1 MAALNTGRRL
11 PSRLVPLVGRQ
22 RELQDVQES
31 LRSSRL
37 LTLTG
42 PGGTGKTRL
51 ALAVASTAGSSFSS
65 GACWVELAPIDD
77 PAIVGETVAAC
88 LGVPDSL
95 GQDAAERVAEH
106 VGDASLLLILD
117 NCEHLTAAAA
127 DLAERLLTA
136 CPALSIL
143 ATSREVLGV
152 DGERNWPVPPLS
164 LPREGEAPAPSAL
177 ATYDAVRLFEQRA
190 QLVLPT
196 FRVSGDNAAAV
207 LQVCRRVDGL
217 PLAIEL
223 AAARMRILSAGQL
236 AERLD
241 DVFTV
246 LVGGSRSAP
255 PRHQALRGTLD
266 WSHDLLAEDERAAF
280 RRLAV
285 FAGGFTLAA
294 AEQVVGTG
302 DIRREDTLDLLA
314 RLADKSLL
322 RVDHSGDVRY
332 HLLSTVRD
340 YARDRL
346 AEAGEHDAARQA
358 HLRCYVA
365 VVEEAGTRIDRGAPG
380 QGPGGLEREL
390 DRLDTETPNIRTAL
404 EYARECGDAIAAL
417 RIAGPLGHYAYLRG
431 HYHEVRQWMDAAVA
445 DGPHAPAALR
455 AKALLGSGRLAFLQC
470 DYVAAV
476 RRLDVALRIFRDAG
490 DARGVA
496 DTLQVLGGV
505 AREHGRYARSMELH
519 AEGLALAEAIGD
531 RWSAARAHGY
541 LGFASW
547 LQCDL
552 TRGSAECSTA
562 LAMFRE
568 LGDVEGIAWSLISL
582 AAIARYQGHRE
593 QAAALLAESRESS
606 ERIGFNEGVAWSLE
620 QLGLLATGDGDPAA
634 GPLLVR
640 SLAVHRELHD
650 RWRMSSVLEDLA
662 ALSLA
667 QGNPARAARLLAA
680 AGAIREGI
688 GTVIPP
694 CEAEQHT
701 RTLSAAQAALG
712 ADAFAAAW
720 QAGLLASADALLAEL
735 QAEWPAEGT
744 PGGGTAA
751 QPGGPPGSGSLSPAP
766 EPAAQEPAGRPAGES
781 SAVAATPAYP
791 AGDQLT
797 EQAGLRDGQAGPGT
811 AQPGMVPAATAQAGR
826 PAARNAPAG
835 TTAAP
840 PVLAPPAPLR
850 IRALGAATV
859 HRADVPL
866 AAADWGYAKPRE
878 LLFLLIAS
886 PPLTREQIGTALWP
900 DQPRQQLG
908 NALHTALRGLRR
920 ALGHP
925 GWVQYA
931 DGRYSFNSEWEH
943 DCDLESFERALAAAR
958 KARPAAAALPDLQ
971 QAVAAYGGDFLD
983 GLAAGEW
990 AQARRAELRRSFES
1004 ALLAAGR
1011 LHAAAGRYG
1020 PAAVAFRR
1028 AVAHEPLNETAH
1040 RELMSCWER
1049 LGETARAVQHYQE
1062 LVELLESQ
1070 VGVPPAA
1077 ETTALYRRLL
1087 DKR

>member
-1 MAALNTGRRL
+1 ML
-11 PSRLVPLVGRQ
+11 PSFRL
-22 RELQDVQES
+22 
-31 LRSSRL
+31 
-37 LTLTG
+37 T
-42 PGGTGKTRL
+42 
-51 ALAVASTAGSSFSS
+51 
-65 GACWVELAPIDD
+65 
-77 PAIVGETVAAC
+77 
-88 LGVPDSL
+88 
-95 GQDAAERVAEH
+95 
-106 VGDASLLLILD
+106 
-117 NCEHLTAAAA
+117 
-127 DLAERLLTA
+127 
-136 CPALSIL
+136 
-143 ATSREVLGV
+143 
-152 DGERNWPVPPLS
+152 
-164 LPREGEAPAPSAL
+164 
-177 ATYDAVRLFEQRA
+177 
-190 QLVLPT
+190 
-196 FRVSGDNAAAV
+196 GDNAAAV
-207 LQVCRRVDGL
+207 LQVLRRVDGL

-255 PRHQALRGTLD
+255 LRHQALRGTLD
-266 WSHDLLAEDERAAF
+266 WSHDLLAGDERAAF

-294 AEQVVGTG
+294 AEQVVAAG
-302 DIRREDTLDLLA
+302 DLGPEQALDLMA

-322 RVDHSGDVRY
+322 RVEHTGDDVRY

-346 AEAGEHDAARQA
+346 ADAGEHDAARQA

-365 VVEEAGTRIDRGAPG
+365 MVEEAGTRIDRGAPG

-390 DRLDTETPNIRTAL
+390 DRLDTETPNIRAAL

-417 RIAGPLGHYAYLRG
+417 RIAGSLGHYAYLRG
-431 HYHEVRQWMDAAVA
+431 HYLEVRQWMDAAVA
-445 DGPHAPAALR
+445 DGPHAPTALQAR
-455 AKALLGSGRLAFLQC
+455 ALLGSGRLAFLQC

-476 RRLDVALRIFRDAG
+476 RRLDAALRIFRDTG
-490 DARGVA
+490 DARAVA

-531 RWSAARAHGY
+531 QWSAARAHGY

-547 LQCDL
+547 LQCDFA
-552 TRGSAECSTA
+552 RASAECGTA

-582 AAIARYQGHRE
+582 AAVARYQGHRE
-593 QAAALLAESRESS
+593 QAAALLAESRSSS

-620 QLGLLATGDGDPAA
+620 QLGLLATEDGSPAA

-667 QGNPARAARLLAA
+667 RGSPARAARLLAA
-680 AGAIREGI
+680 AGAIRETI

-701 RTLSAAQAALG
+701 RTLAAVQTALD

-720 QAGLLASADALLAEL
+720 QEGLLASADALLAEL
-735 QAEWPAEGT
+735 H
-744 PGGGTAA
+744 AA
-751 QPGGPPGSGSLSPAP
+751 W
-766 EPAAQEPAGRPAGES
+766 PAGEVAAGGARAGQVA
-781 SAVAATPAYP
+781 AVAGPAAHP
-791 AGDQLT
+791 AAGSPA
-797 EQAGLRDGQAGPGT
+797 EQPSPGAGQAGAAP
-811 AQPGMVPAATAQAGR
+811 AAAATATQAS
-826 PAARNAPAG
+826 
-835 TTAAP
+835 TTQASTTQ
-840 PVLAPPAPLR
+840 APLR

-866 AAADWGYAKPRE
+866 TAADWGYAKPRE

-900 DQPRQQLG
+900 DQPGQQLG

-931 DGRYSFNSEWEH
+931 DGRYSFNPEWEH
-943 DCDLESFERALAAAR
+943 DCDLTSFEQALAAAR

-971 QAVAAYGGDFLD
+971 RALAAYGGDFLD

-1004 ALLAAGR
+1004 ALLATGR
-1011 LHAAAGRYG
+1011 LHVTAGRYG

-1028 AVAHEPLNETAH
+1028 AVGHEPLNETAH
-1040 RELMSCWER
+1040 RELMSCWGR
-1049 LGETARAVQHYQE
+1049 LGETARAVQHYQD
-1062 LVELLESQ
+1062 LVELLKDQ
-1070 VGVPPAA
+1070 VGVSPSA
-1077 ETTALYRRLL
+1077 ETTALYQRLL

>member
-1 MAALNTGRRL
+1 M
-11 PSRLVPLVGRQ
+11 
-22 RELQDVQES
+22 
-31 LRSSRL
+31 
-37 LTLTG
+37 
-42 PGGTGKTRL
+42 
-51 ALAVASTAGSSFSS
+51 
-65 GACWVELAPIDD
+65 
-77 PAIVGETVAAC
+77 
-88 LGVPDSL
+88 
-95 GQDAAERVAEH
+95 
-106 VGDASLLLILD
+106 
-117 NCEHLTAAAA
+117 
-127 DLAERLLTA
+127 
-136 CPALSIL
+136 
-143 ATSREVLGV
+143 
-152 DGERNWPVPPLS
+152 
-164 LPREGEAPAPSAL
+164 
-177 ATYDAVRLFEQRA
+177 
-190 QLVLPT
+190 
-196 FRVSGDNAAAV
+196 
-207 LQVCRRVDGL
+207 
-217 PLAIEL
+217 
-223 AAARMRILSAGQL
+223 
-236 AERLD
+236 
-241 DVFTV
+241 
-246 LVGGSRSAP
+246 
-255 PRHQALRGTLD
+255 
-266 WSHDLLAEDERAAF
+266 
-280 RRLAV
+280 
-285 FAGGFTLAA
+285 
-294 AEQVVGTG
+294 
-302 DIRREDTLDLLA
+302 
-314 RLADKSLL
+314 
-322 RVDHSGDVRY
+322 
-332 HLLSTVRD
+332 
-340 YARDRL
+340 
-346 AEAGEHDAARQA
+346 
-358 HLRCYVA
+358 A

-390 DRLDTETPNIRTAL
+390 DRLDTETPNIRAAL

-431 HYHEVRQWMDAAVA
+431 HYQEVRQWMDAAVA

-476 RRLDVALRIFRDAG
+476 RRLDAALRIFRDAG

-547 LQCDL
+547 LQCDFA
-552 TRGSAECSTA
+552 RASAECGTA
-562 LAMFRE
+562 LAIFRE

-582 AAIARYQGHRE
+582 AAVARYQGHRE
-593 QAAALLAESRESS
+593 QAAALLAESRSSS

-620 QLGLLATGDGDPAA
+620 QLGLLATEDGDPSA

-640 SLAVHRELHD
+640 SLAVHRDLHD

-667 QGNPARAARLLAA
+667 RGGAARAARLLAA
-680 AGAIREGI
+680 AGAIREAI

-694 CEAEQHT
+694 CEADQHT
-701 RTLSAAQAALG
+701 RTLGAAQAALG

-720 QAGLLASADALLAEL
+720 QEGLLGSADALLAEL
-735 QAEWPAEGT
+735 QAEWPAGDI
-744 PGGGTAA
+744 PAAGPTA
-751 QPGGPPGSGSLSPAP
+751 SPA
-766 EPAAQEPAGRPAGES
+766 G
-781 SAVAATPAYP
+781 T
-791 AGDQLT
+791 T
-797 EQAGLRDGQAGPGT
+797 QAEA
-811 AQPGMVPAATAQAGR
+811 
-826 PAARNAPAG
+826 APAG
-835 TTAAP
+835 TTQAGTTQAGTTQAGDAPARTTTARTTAP
-840 PVLAPPAPLR
+840 PAPPAPLR
-850 IRALGAATV
+850 IRALGAASV

-866 AAADWGYAKPRE
+866 TAADWGYAKPRE

-925 GWVQYA
+925 GWVRYA
-931 DGRYSFNSEWEH
+931 DGRYSFNPEWQH
-943 DCDLESFERALAAAR
+943 DCDLESFEQALAAAR

-971 QAVAAYGGDFLD
+971 RAVAAYGGDFLD

-1004 ALLAAGR
+1004 ALLATGR
-1011 LHAAAGRYG
+1011 LHVAAGRAG

-1049 LGETARAVQHYQE
+1049 LGETPRAVQHYQD
-1062 LVELLESQ
+1062 LVELLKDQ
-1070 VGVPPAA
+1070 VGVPPSD